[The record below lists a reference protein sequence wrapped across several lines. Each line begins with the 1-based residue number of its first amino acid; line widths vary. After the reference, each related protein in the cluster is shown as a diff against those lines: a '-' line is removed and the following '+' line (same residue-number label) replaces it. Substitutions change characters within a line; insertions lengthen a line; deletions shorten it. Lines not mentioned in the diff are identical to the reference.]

1 MSFGTSTLTP
11 YERPVFNLCGKPYFW
26 VRVNGRL
33 ELRSA
38 LRPDGSLTLAALDRI
53 ADGK

>member
-1 MSFGTSTLTP
+1 MGDSTAGLTP
-11 YERPVFNLCGKPYFW
+11 YERQVFNLCGKPYIW

-33 ELRSA
+33 ETRSA
-38 LRPDGSLTLAALDRI
+38 LKADGSLTLAALDRI